1 MMTCSKEALE
11 GSAFGF
17 IGSEAISDAIEYGLD
32 AIELAISQYYRMYI
46 SLRSVLTCMHE
57 SESKCAI
64 SVAGY
69 DLK

>member
-1 MMTCSKEALE
+1 MTCSKEALE

-17 IGSEAISDAIEYGLD
+17 IGSEAISDAMEYGLD
-32 AIELAISQYYRMYI
+32 VIELAISLYYRMYT
-46 SLRSVLTCMHE
+46 SLESVLTCIHG

-64 SVAGY
+64 SVTGY